1 MVDQFELEDIA
12 LDLFDM
18 LRIEQHLHP
27 LQRRRLAS
35 RNQRRAAVFNAHQ
48 AHSAV
53 AVGAQGRVVAEM
65 RDLDADCL
73 EGIDQVLARLDFHFL
88 AIHKK
93 LHHISHGSS
102 YPSQQIYE
110 TASLT

>member
-1 MVDQFELEDIA
+1 
-12 LDLFDM
+12 
-18 LRIEQHLHP
+18 
-27 LQRRRLAS
+27 
-35 RNQRRAAVFNAHQ
+35 
-48 AHSAV
+48 
-53 AVGAQGRVVAEM
+53 M

-73 EGIDQVLARLDFHFL
+73 KGIDQVLARLDFHFL

-93 LHHISHGSS
+93 LHHFSHGSS